1 MVNVNYKTRKTTIIL
16 KRIWLVDKYIEAQE
30 NLIYEYLNSHNK
42 VRPDFLYHKEKF
54 VSQRLSKSTGT
65 YKVPIS
71 MYL

>member
-42 VRPDFLYHKEKF
+42 VRPDFLYHKEKL

-71 MYL
+71 TYL